1 MGLAKDIYYYLQCST
16 IGLEKQSLTPTSLGV
31 LVLPPNIRPDLD
43 TTMSFHLREYTQSS
57 ENSSGLP
64 CNPPNPLEISNME
77 SKADL
82 PYYVRT
88 LSELLT
94 PSEVGHPYPSQRSC
108 CLAWASMLQRCGGGI
123 FFFFWR
129 LSVGRRISSALA
141 MRRLWRTRW
150 GKHDLDSLSD
160 LFELL
165 NDRLDLFK
173 RIYISIV
180 PERGMEKFSF
190 WGLSIIRGAPQARV
204 DDQIGH
210 RFSSP
215 RISMVL
221 ENLDLLKDTFQVPFS
236 RLLTSLGLLRC
247 RIDVDDASLL
257 LAPMPHHL
265 RALNIGTLIRTR
277 YRINK
282 TACNIPSTTWWR
294 HFRLSNSWFLESLT
308 NHLWMFCYYY

>member
-1 MGLAKDIYYYLQCST
+1 
-16 IGLEKQSLTPTSLGV
+16 
-31 LVLPPNIRPDLD
+31 
-43 TTMSFHLREYTQSS
+43 
-57 ENSSGLP
+57 
-64 CNPPNPLEISNME
+64 
-77 SKADL
+77 
-82 PYYVRT
+82 
-88 LSELLT
+88 
-94 PSEVGHPYPSQRSC
+94 
-108 CLAWASMLQRCGGGI
+108 
-123 FFFFWR
+123 
-129 LSVGRRISSALA
+129 

-180 PERGMEKFSF
+180 PERGMEKNFFWKRFGGYQRRPPPPQLESMIKLDNAFHLSANFNGSGKSF
-190 WGLSIIRGAPQARV
+190 
-204 DDQIGH
+204 
-210 RFSSP
+210 
-215 RISMVL
+215 
-221 ENLDLLKDTFQVPFS
+221 DLLKDTFQVPFS
-236 RLLTSLGLLRC
+236 RLLTSLSLPRC

-308 NHLWMFCYYY
+308 NHL